1 MVFMFMDK
9 NLLSR
14 VIHESIGNFLL
25 ERNSE
30 SGQSDAKGRRD
41 RDQWNLENLHSGDEG
56 SQATA
61 LFNYLVE
68 NGDIDPSYDVYDII
82 YDGSFYD
89 MGIFSVVDNEDTQWI
104 VGTEDQTYESAKDD
118 LRDMLDAESI
128 DTYFSMQVI
137 EGAIDYQKFNSFVQD
152 YMQDVVNESPE
163 DWLSSEERELTEKQE
178 DYIKYL
184 NFKLQRLPSNLNSI
198 DSDQRTEVEQKIIE
212 INELI
217 EEIESDPQ
225 GEFSD
230 EKIEAQ
236 VESMYSDYK
245 DDPENF
251 FESHYGEFDAKL
263 LERLGLIDIEEL
275 ITTVVDGDGPDLLL
289 SRYDGKSDQIK
300 LFNDYYTII
309 RYN

>member
-1 MVFMFMDK
+1 MFMDK

-30 SGQSDAKGRRD
+30 SGQSDAKGRRN
-41 RDQWNLENLHSGDEG
+41 RDDWNLENLHSGDEG

-61 LFNYLVE
+61 LFNYLVDYDE
-68 NGDIDPSYDVYDII
+68 IDPSYDVYDII
-82 YDGSFYD
+82 YNGSFYD

-118 LRDMLDAESI
+118 LRDMIDGESM
-128 DTYFSMQVI
+128 DTYFSMDTITQ
-137 EGAIDYQKFNSFVQD
+137 AIDYRKFNSFVREF
-152 YMQDVVNESPE
+152 MEEAVNESPE

-178 DYIKYL
+178 DFIKYL
-184 NFKLQRLPSNLNSI
+184 NFKLQRLPSNLDSL
-198 DSDQRTEVEQKIIE
+198 DSDQRTEVEKKIIE

-217 EEIESDPQ
+217 EEIESDPR
-225 GEFSD
+225 GEFSY
-230 EKIEAQ
+230 ETIEAQ
-236 VESMYSDYK
+236 ARNMYSDYK
-245 DDPENF
+245 DDPKNF
-251 FESHYGEFDAKL
+251 FNDHYGEFDAKL
-263 LERLGLIDIEEL
+263 LERLDLIDIDEL
-275 ITTVVDGDGPDLLL
+275 ITDVVDGDGPDTLL